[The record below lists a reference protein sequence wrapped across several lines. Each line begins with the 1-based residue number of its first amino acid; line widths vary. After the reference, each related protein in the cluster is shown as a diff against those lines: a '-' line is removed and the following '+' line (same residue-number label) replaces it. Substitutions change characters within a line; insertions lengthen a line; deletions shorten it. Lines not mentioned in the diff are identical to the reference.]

1 MLRNTSSGVGLIA
14 CLVGSA
20 AALALTLGEPIAL
33 AQEKFNTLTPDNKAA
48 QEKGWVLDQSN
59 WEKGEKLLPDSV
71 LKRLKA
77 GEYTFKV
84 VPIDEQRFK
93 QNLGANFWAASEA
106 NEGKYDLDPETCG
119 LKNREGGGMPDHVFG
134 QPFPRIDPKDPLA
147 ACKIAWNFYLGN
159 QLGGGVGATFTL
171 NGLDQQGEF
180 RRIKMFLHINSY
192 LGRHQQVETNK
203 ENLRSTQI
211 SHAMEPAD
219 AEGVN
224 ILTQQI
230 NDWTS
235 TDRMWAFIPQSRRA
249 RRVNAATR
257 SDPLAG
263 LDIFSDDL
271 NCFAGKPEYYKWKLI
286 GEGKTLAPVIGPYA
300 LPQTPAETPTR
311 FDVKIPYLRAGYETP
326 GSEGAPW
333 QITENLSM
341 VERPAWI
348 VEGNSTDPYYNFGR
362 VVMWIDKDMGRIY
375 WKDVYN
381 RAGEYFYTAMC
392 GYHFSN
398 NEKGDYGVVTPNL
411 VMGVNEK
418 TNRAALGGRYDSQ
431 FVEKDF
437 AQDYF
442 SLRALSRLSD

>member
-1 MLRNTSSGVGLIA
+1 MSTNTRTRRSIA
-14 CLVGSA
+14 RLLLGSA
-20 AALALTLGEPIAL
+20 VALVCHDSIAL
-33 AQEKFNTLTPDNKAA
+33 AQKFNTLTPENKEA
-48 QEKGWVLDQSN
+48 QDKGWTLDKSN
-59 WEKGEKLLPDSV
+59 WQKAEGMLPESV

-84 VPIDEQRFK
+84 VPLDNERFK
-93 QNLGANFWAASEA
+93 QNLGSNYWAASESNA
-106 NEGKYDLDPETCG
+106 GKYDLDPETCG
-119 LKNREGGGMPDHVFG
+119 LKYTDDGKIPDHVFG

-180 RRIKMFLHINSY
+180 RRIKMFLHVNGY
-192 LGRHQQVETNK
+192 LGRITKAEDNK
-203 ENLRSTQI
+203 ENLRATTI

-224 ILTQQI
+224 ILTQQL

-235 TDRMWAFIPQSRRA
+235 TDRMWAFLPQSRRA

-263 LDIFSDDL
+263 LDIFADDL
-271 NCFAGKPEYYKWKLI
+271 NCFAGKPEYYKWKLV
-286 GEGKTLAPVIGPYA
+286 GESKVLAPVIGPYA
-300 LPQTPAETPTR
+300 LPQNSTNAPTR
-311 FDVKIPYLRAGYETP
+311 FDVQIPYLRGGYETP
-326 GSEGAPW
+326 GNEGAPW

-348 VEGNSTDPYYNFGR
+348 VEGQSTDPYYNFGK
-362 VVMWIDKDMGRIY
+362 VIMWIDKDMGRIY
-375 WKDVYN
+375 WKDVHN
-381 RAGEYFYTAMC
+381 KAGEYFYTAMC

-398 NEKGDYGVVTPNL
+398 NQNGDYGVVTPNL

-431 FVEKDF
+431 FIEKNF
-437 AQDYF
+437 GQDYF